1 MIPLMT
7 ILLALLIALAVITL
21 AVAFGFRAARR
32 AESHIGAWA
41 WLTYG
46 FLGVGMIFGATSV
59 ADPLLSTFMWTK
71 LIVFITTAAWLLAGR
86 IRRGDAP
93 LPGLGSRQVL
103 RG

>member
-1 MIPLMT
+1 MAVMT
-7 ILLALLIALAVITL
+7 ILLALLIALAVLVL
-21 AVAFGFRAARR
+21 AVAFGFRAAKR

-41 WLTYG
+41 WLVYG
-46 FLGVGMIFGATSV
+46 FLGIGMIFGATSV

-71 LIVFITTAAWLLAGR
+71 LIVFITTAGWLLVGR

-93 LPGLGSRQVL
+93 LPGFGGRQPI